1 MNKLIYIIICLFFS
15 TNNILGQENTAKK
28 ILDSLSIK
36 SKSYNDIYAKFNFN
50 YYNSSQEIDES
61 SEGEIWIK
69 DDMYKLNMGKD
80 LSIINN
86 GDVLW
91 YFMKDVPEVQIMEN
105 DPKDEMNPSN
115 IFTIYEKGYEYK
127 YIGQK
132 KIDNIDV
139 YQLELFPKKNNSIE
153 KFTLFISKKYE
164 LKSIRLHDTDG
175 GVTSYSIRKF
185 RTNTNISDSKFIF
198 RKKDFPDV
206 EVIDL
211 R

>member
-1 MNKLIYIIICLFFS
+1 MNKLIYIIICLSFS

-28 ILDSLSIK
+28 ILDSLSFK

-50 YYNSSQEIDES
+50 YYNSLQKIDES

-127 YIGQK
+127 YIGQN
-132 KIDNIDV
+132 KIDNTNV
-139 YQLELFPKKNNSIE
+139 YQIELFPKKNNSIE
-153 KFTLFISKKYE
+153 KFALYISKKYE
-164 LKSIRLHDTDG
+164 LKSIKLHDRDG
-175 GVTSYSIRKF
+175 GITTYSIRKF

-198 RKKDFPDV
+198 RKKDFPEV

>member
-139 YQLELFPKKNNSIE
+139 YQLELFPKK
-153 KFTLFISKKYE
+153 K
-164 LKSIRLHDTDG
+164 
-175 GVTSYSIRKF
+175 
-185 RTNTNISDSKFIF
+185 
-198 RKKDFPDV
+198 
-206 EVIDL
+206 
-211 R
+211 